1 MAQTVA
7 FTLNSKPLST
17 KQAQEQRIRKFLSNY
32 KKSFDITESYIDLR
46 SMSDNHYLGII
57 PSREIGE
64 GIDAIL
70 GPSSIPRLSIDPRSP
85 SDCQID
91 PTVSAVSPYNIPKFA
106 WIPIDLAAI
115 LAKFQRD
122 VSALHIADIAKLF
135 KEDTIIVP
143 CAVKLTLPDGTV
155 WFLVWDGH
163 HTLRVCERK
172 GWTHVPMWY
181 TEVNITAEDNLE
193 ESLKALIQ
201 KAGER
206 FLIINGSGKKALTQ
220 FDKHLIRVDTFDPT
234 AVAIDAILKANGC
247 KVKHAASAKAPG
259 DISHVLNLYKAYEL
273 VQSSSDSK
281 GIYLNRALKF
291 HRSTWPKE
299 KINSVLMRSLAM
311 VYYFTEEQ
319 TGVYLP
325 SSFDLE
331 LGRILKTIYGFAGA
345 VTGTEKEEA
354 GLRKAYKDFA
364 NVNSDI
370 PVVVAAGLI
379 LTYNKHGSNEHKLAQ
394 PAITF
399 PVQ

>member
-1 MAQTVA
+1 MAQAVE

-32 KKSFDITESYIDLR
+32 KKSFDMTEDYIDLR
-46 SMSDNHYLGII
+46 SMSNNHYLGII
-57 PSREIGE
+57 PSKEIGE

-70 GPSSIPRLSIDPRSP
+70 GPSSIPSGSVDPRSIL
-85 SDCQID
+85 Q
-91 PTVSAVSPYNIPKFA
+91 VPKFD
-106 WIPIDLAAI
+106 WIPINETAV

-122 VSALHIADIAKLF
+122 VSANHILEIERLF

-155 WFLVWDGH
+155 WFLIWDGH
-163 HTLRVCERK
+163 HTLRVCQRK
-172 GWTHVPMWY
+172 GWSHVPMWY
-181 TEVNITAEDNLE
+181 TEVNIAAGDNLGDA
-193 ESLKALIQ
+193 LKALIQ

-206 FLIINGSGKKALTQ
+206 FLVINSSGKKGLTQ
-220 FDKHLIRVDTFDPT
+220 YDKHLIRVDTFDPI
-234 AVAIDAILKANGC
+234 AMAIDGILKANGC
-247 KVKHAASAKAPG
+247 TVKHSASAKAPG
-259 DISHVLNLYKAYEL
+259 DISHVLNLYKAYDL
-273 VQSSSDSK
+273 VQSSSGVK
-281 GIYLNRALKF
+281 GIYLSRALKF

-319 TGVYLP
+319 TGDYLP
-325 SSFDLE
+325 SSCDLE

-364 NVNSDI
+364 KVNSDI

-379 LTYNKHGSNEHKLAQ
+379 LTYNKHSSNEHKLAQ
-394 PAITF
+394 PAVTF